1 MVCCSL
7 SMVCCRYYQQW
18 TKNNEQQTTDNTMY
32 YPLSED
38 EKMIRELV
46 QKLAQNEI
54 APRARETDEKEQ
66 MPPENIK
73 VMAEQGLF
81 GMYIPQEYG
90 GTGMSRLAFAI
101 AVEEIS
107 RACAA
112 TGTFLADQSLGTYPI
127 ILDGNEEQKRK
138 YLPELAT
145 GEKLIAYA
153 LSEPNSGSDVASMQ
167 TTADLD
173 GDYYILN
180 GQKQW
185 ITNGDVAHYVI
196 VFAKTDKT
204 KGTKGIS
211 AFIVDTTTPGFR
223 VGKKELK
230 LGIRGSSTVAL
241 HFENCRVPKAEMLGQ
256 EGEGFK
262 VAMKT
267 LDITRPSV
275 GAQAVGI
282 AQAALDLAI
291 KYSKERKQFGQFIG
305 QFQGIQFMLANMAM
319 KIHAARLMVYNS
331 AQAIDAGE
339 ERPTLPASM
348 AKCFAS
354 DIAMEVTV
362 DAVQIFGGYG
372 YSREYPVE
380 RLMRDAKIT
389 QIYEG
394 TNQIQRVIIAEN
406 LLRD

>member
-1 MVCCSL
+1 MI
-7 SMVCCRYYQQW
+7 
-18 TKNNEQQTTDNTMY
+18 NNGQRTMMY

-38 EKMIRELV
+38 ERMIQEMVR
-46 QKLAQNEI
+46 KLAQSEI

-66 MPPENIK
+66 IPPENIR
-73 VMAEQGLF
+73 VMAEHGLF
-81 GMYIPQEYG
+81 GMYIPPEYG

-101 AVEEIS
+101 VVEEIS

-138 YLPELAT
+138 YLPKSAT
-145 GEKLIAYA
+145 GEKIFAFA

-167 TTADLD
+167 TTADRE
-173 GDYYILN
+173 GDYYVLN

-185 ITNGDVAHYVI
+185 ITNGDIADYVI

-204 KGTKGIS
+204 KGAKGIS
-211 AFIVDTTTPGFR
+211 AFIVDSKTPGFR

-230 LGIRGSSTVAL
+230 MGIRGSSTVAL
-241 HFENCRVPKAEMLGQ
+241 HFENCRVHKDEMLGS

-262 VAMKT
+262 VAMRT
-267 LDITRPSV
+267 LDMTRPSV

-282 AQAALDLAI
+282 AQAAFDLAL
-291 KYSKERKQFGQFIG
+291 KYSKERKQFGQPIG
-305 QFQGIQFMLANMAM
+305 QFQGIQFMLADMAM

-331 AQAIDAGE
+331 AQAIDARQGRATVE
-339 ERPTLPASM
+339 ASM

-354 DIAMEVTV
+354 DIAMEVTI

-406 LLRD
+406 LLRE

>member
-1 MVCCSL
+1 
-7 SMVCCRYYQQW
+7 
-18 TKNNEQQTTDNTMY
+18 MY
-32 YPLSED
+32 YPFTED
-38 EKMIRELV
+38 EKMIQEMVR
-46 QKLAQNEI
+46 KLAQNEI
-54 APRARETDEKEQ
+54 APRAKETDEKEQ
-66 MPPENIK
+66 MPSENIR

-90 GTGMSRLAFAI
+90 GTAMSRLAFAI
-101 AVEEIS
+101 VVEEIS
-107 RACAA
+107 RACAS
-112 TGTFLADQSLGTYPI
+112 TGTFIADQSLGTYPI
-127 ILDGNEEQKRK
+127 ILDGSEEQKQK
-138 YLPELAT
+138 YLPKSAT
-145 GEKLIAYA
+145 GEILLAFA

-167 TTADLD
+167 TTADRD
-173 GDYYILN
+173 GEDYILN

-185 ITNGDVAHYVI
+185 ITNGDVADYVV
-196 VFAKTDKT
+196 VFAKTDKS
-204 KGTKGIS
+204 KGSKGVS
-211 AFIVDTTTPGFR
+211 AFIVDSKTPGFR

-241 HFENCRVPKAEMLGQ
+241 HFENCRVHNDQMLRS

-262 VAMKT
+262 VAMRT
-267 LDITRPSV
+267 LTMTRPSV

-282 AQAALDLAI
+282 AQAALDFAL
-291 KYSKERKQFGQFIG
+291 KYSKERKQFGQPIG
-305 QFQGIQFMLANMAM
+305 QFQGVQFMLADMAM

-339 ERPTLPASM
+339 AQTIVEASM

-354 DIAMEVTV
+354 DIAMQVTV

-380 RLMRDAKIT
+380 RLMRDAKVT

-406 LLRD
+406 LLKS